1 MPNWSTNPIEM
12 EKWMTKLAF
21 LMEIDQA
28 MKDTTDSAYDIEV
41 FYDGGC
47 PLCLREIT
55 MLRRWDRQSK
65 IRFTDI
71 DAADFQPAAVGKSYE
86 ELMAQM
92 HGRLADGTWV
102 QGVEVFRQLYAAVGF
117 VRLTALSRLPLI
129 SQVLNLGYSVFARNR
144 LRLTGRCTKQSC
156 STEHLAAR
164 PSLIGWSRR
173 MSELALLFV
182 HLVSTL
188 LMVGIIWFVQVVH
201 YPLLVCVGAEH
212 FGRYAQLHQSA
223 HQSGRSG
230 AHACR
235 SALRNLSVRVVSAVT
250 QLTGILGG
258 GSPTGNDLGLDCLVA
273 SSAPSSTC
281 PRI

>member
-1 MPNWSTNPIEM
+1 MP
-12 EKWMTKLAF
+12 KLTF

-102 QGVEVFRQLYAAVGF
+102 QGVEVFRRLYAVVGF
-117 VRLTALSRLPLI
+117 VRLAALSRLPLI

-144 LRLTGRCTKQSC
+144 LRLTGRCAQQSC
-156 STEHLAAR
+156 SMEHLAA
-164 PSLIGWSRR
+164 
-173 MSELALLFV
+173 
-182 HLVSTL
+182 
-188 LMVGIIWFVQVVH
+188 
-201 YPLLVCVGAEH
+201 PLC
-212 FGRYAQLHQSA
+212 
-223 HQSGRSG
+223 
-230 AHACR
+230 
-235 SALRNLSVRVVSAVT
+235 
-250 QLTGILGG
+250 
-258 GSPTGNDLGLDCLVA
+258 
-273 SSAPSSTC
+273 
-281 PRI
+281 

>member
-1 MPNWSTNPIEM
+1 MP
-12 EKWMTKLAF
+12 KLTF

-102 QGVEVFRQLYAAVGF
+102 QGVEVFRRLYAVVGF
-117 VRLTALSRLPLI
+117 VRLAALSRLPLF
-129 SQVLNLGYSVFARNR
+129 SQVLNLGYLVFARNR
-144 LRLTGRCTKQSC
+144 LRLTGRCTQPSC
-156 STEHLAAR
+156 SAAHR
-164 PSLIGWSRR
+164 
-173 MSELALLFV
+173 A
-182 HLVSTL
+182 
-188 LMVGIIWFVQVVH
+188 
-201 YPLLVCVGAEH
+201 
-212 FGRYAQLHQSA
+212 
-223 HQSGRSG
+223 
-230 AHACR
+230 
-235 SALRNLSVRVVSAVT
+235 
-250 QLTGILGG
+250 
-258 GSPTGNDLGLDCLVA
+258 
-273 SSAPSSTC
+273 APC
-281 PRI
+281 